1 MHFNGPQT
9 KFIRDSLYKHP
20 VDTTTKLAAAVEATL
35 RCTMCRN
42 YLFIVKLENSATKIW
57 MGRLPFSHVRMNYF
71 W

>member
-1 MHFNGPQT
+1 MIYISRIQYIFVFCQH
-9 KFIRDSLYKHP
+9 R
-20 VDTTTKLAAAVEATL
+20 TT
-35 RCTMCRN
+35 CRN